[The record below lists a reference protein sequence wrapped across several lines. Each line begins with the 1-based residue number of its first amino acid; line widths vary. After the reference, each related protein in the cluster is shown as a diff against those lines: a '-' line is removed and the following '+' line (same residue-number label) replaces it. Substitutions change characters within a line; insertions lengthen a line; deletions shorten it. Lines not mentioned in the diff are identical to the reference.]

1 MHYKFIISMVNK
13 KLIRPII
20 KVGLMSDL
28 QQILNTFGDL
38 VGKCMHVF
46 LSTVTLHIFKH
57 SSLSSQTIAE
67 VSDCMFCSIYSGV

>member
-1 MHYKFIISMVNK
+1 MVNK
-13 KLIRPII
+13 KLIRPTI

-28 QQILNTFGDL
+28 QQILNIFDDL

-57 SSLSSQTIAE
+57 FSLISQTIAKPFLGI
-67 VSDCMFCSIYSGV
+67 VTMS